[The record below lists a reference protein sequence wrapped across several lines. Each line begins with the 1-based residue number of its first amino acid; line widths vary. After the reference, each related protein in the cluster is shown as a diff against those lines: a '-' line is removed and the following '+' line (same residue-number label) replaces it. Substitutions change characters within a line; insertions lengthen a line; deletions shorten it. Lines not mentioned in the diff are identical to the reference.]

1 MQSLLAKSTRWRGW
15 VQGLTT
21 LLTNSYVTQSVT
33 KSIPCPSLNCYACPA
48 AAFACPIG
56 SLQHF
61 AVQRK
66 FPFYVLGALSVVGL
80 VIGRASC
87 GWFCPFGWFQEL
99 LHKIPVPKLR
109 LPNRFNW
116 TRYVILIGL
125 VGVIPY
131 LTGEP
136 WFSKLCPAGTLEA
149 ALPVMGLYPDLR
161 AEIGV
166 LFWIKI
172 ALLVGFLG
180 WMMVT
185 LRPFCRW
192 VCPLGAIWSPF
203 NPISLF
209 RLEVAQSR
217 CGHCNKC
224 QAVCPVDIRVYESP
238 NSDACIRCLACVRA
252 CPTNCISVATLTA
265 GPAPRAAG
273 QPAK

>member
-1 MQSLLAKSTRWRGW
+1 MQTLWRNSSRWRGW
-15 VQGLTT
+15 VQGLTA
-21 LLTNSYVTQSVT
+21 LLTNSYVTQSFT

-56 SLQHF
+56 SVQHF
-61 AVQRK
+61 VGQHK
-66 FPFYVLGALSVVGL
+66 FPLYVLGLLSLVGV

-87 GWFCPFGWFQEL
+87 GWFCPFGWFQEWM
-99 LHKIPVPKLR
+99 HKIPVPKLR

-116 TRYVILIGL
+116 TRYLVLIGL
-125 VGVIPY
+125 VGVVPF
-131 LTGEP
+131 LTGQP

-149 ALPVMGLYPDLR
+149 ALPVVGLNPDLQ
-161 AEIGV
+161 AQIGV

-172 ALLVGFLG
+172 ALLVIFLV

-209 RLEVAQSR
+209 RLEVSPGQ
-217 CGHCNKC
+217 CGQCNQC
-224 QAVCPVDIRVYESP
+224 QAVCPVDIRVYENP
-238 NSDACIRCLACVRA
+238 NSDACIRCLACVRT
-252 CPTNCISVATLTA
+252 CPKNCISVTTLTA
-265 GPAPRAAG
+265 GPAPRAVR
-273 QPAK
+273 QTSR